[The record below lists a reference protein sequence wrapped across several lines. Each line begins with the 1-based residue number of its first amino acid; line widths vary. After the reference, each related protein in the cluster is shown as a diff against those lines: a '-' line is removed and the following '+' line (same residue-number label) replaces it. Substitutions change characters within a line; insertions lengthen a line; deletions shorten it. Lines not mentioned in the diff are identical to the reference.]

1 MLSAKKKNSNETI
14 QSTDADCKVTKI
26 LKLLNKDFRA
36 AVINILQEIIMNTLE
51 TY

>member
-1 MLSAKKKNSNETI
+1 MREYNQQT
-14 QSTDADCKVTKI
+14 DCKVTKI

-36 AVINILQEIIMNTLE
+36 AVINMLQEIIMNTLE